1 MTKRLSTVATVASVL
16 TWTVSVQAQPGLPN
30 QREALAA
37 QYMNGETGLT
47 LAEAIARALA
57 QEPTLGASR
66 TSVDVAVGELL
77 QAGLRPNPSVSFMQ
91 QNQPGGTDSQ
101 TRVELLWPLDLFRKS
116 GRVQV
121 AEQELQAVQKGVSDR
136 ERSLVVDVRVKYGEL
151 VAAVRD
157 LSVSDDLVATLARQ
171 AELLRARVEQGST
184 PPLERNMVEVELH
197 RLEADRLLQ
206 AGQVDRTAIELK
218 RLLGMRAG
226 DSLQV
231 RDSLEQLVDREMN
244 VPLKADGAVALRPD
258 VQEAEA
264 RLRVAYAQIDR
275 AEREGRFDMNVF
287 GSYMRM
293 DAAFPQFGA
302 NTRGDLVPIRG
313 LFHYLSAG
321 VNVTVPLRNQNQGE
335 VAKAQ
340 GERAGATARLSATQ
354 LSAEAQVGAARARD
368 ERARSA
374 LAVYRGGARE
384 LARQNLDVVRQTSE
398 LGRATVFDVLG
409 EQRRYLD
416 FERSYSNAL
425 REAYD
430 ARTALRRALGD
441 VR

>member
-1 MTKRLSTVATVASVL
+1 
-16 TWTVSVQAQPGLPN
+16 
-30 QREALAA
+30 
-37 QYMNGETGLT
+37 
-47 LAEAIARALA
+47 
-57 QEPTLGASR
+57 
-66 TSVDVAVGELL
+66 
-77 QAGLRPNPSVSFMQ
+77 
-91 QNQPGGTDSQ
+91 
-101 TRVELLWPLDLFRKS
+101 
-116 GRVQV
+116 
-121 AEQELQAVQKGVSDR
+121 
-136 ERSLVVDVRVKYGEL
+136 
-151 VAAVRD
+151 
-157 LSVSDDLVATLARQ
+157 
-171 AELLRARVEQGST
+171 LLRARVEQGST